1 VKRLLLDTQAMIWW
15 DANNPELG
23 GNARAAIQNAEEVY
37 VSAVSAWE
45 IMIKAALGKLRTTRR
60 PAQAVAEGG
69 FIELPVSFEH
79 TEALGGLPM
88 YHNNPF
94 DRLLLA
100 AAAVERLTIITSDRK
115 FTHYDISLLNASN

>member
-1 VKRLLLDTQAMIWW
+1 MKRLLLDTQALIWW

-23 GNARAAIQNAEEVY
+23 GNARATIQDAEEVY

-79 TEALGGLPM
+79 TEALGELPM
-88 YHNNPF
+88 HHNDPF

-115 FTHYDISLLNASN
+115 FTHYDVSLLNART